1 MFLRFICEQK
11 TFLSFPSF
19 LFLFFHGL
27 FSKSGPQFILFY
39 FFSSCHKQCCLFKF
53 PNLAVIL
60 KHNLCFINST
70 PYPMAYPSHPFMSA
84 LLILVLKR
92 DSLHIPNTFSLSLPS
107 LCLLPPA
114 LSIYFD
120 QPLRY
125 VASEKPRF
133 FPP

>member
-1 MFLRFICEQK
+1 MRTKDFLVLSVFPFS
-11 TFLSFPSF
+11 FLSRA
-19 LFLFFHGL
+19 FFEKWAL
-27 FSKSGPQFILFY
+27 IYFILFY
-39 FFSSCHKQCCLFKF
+39 FFSTCHEQCCLFKF
-53 PNLAVIL
+53 PSLAVIL
-60 KHNLCFINST
+60 KHNLYFINST
-70 PYPMAYPSHPFMSA
+70 PYPMAYPLHPFMSA
-84 LLILVLKR
+84 LLIMVLKR